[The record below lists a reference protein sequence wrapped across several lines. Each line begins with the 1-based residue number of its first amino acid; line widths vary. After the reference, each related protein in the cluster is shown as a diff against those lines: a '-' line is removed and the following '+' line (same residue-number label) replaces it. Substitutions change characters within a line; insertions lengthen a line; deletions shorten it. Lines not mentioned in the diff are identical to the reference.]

1 MNEQNKEKSES
12 RFVKGRT
19 DIKIVILGSSG
30 TGKTSFCNLWIN
42 NTFSEEYKAT
52 VMSEFSFK
60 MYNYKGNYY
69 KVQIWDLAGQDKNIY
84 TSKVFT
90 KGAHGCLILYDTQ
103 DKKSFEN
110 TIKWKRSIDDN
121 TTFIDGNPLPIVLV
135 QNKIDLVNQE
145 ELEKDEEEL
154 KKFVDENGFLSFTRT
169 SCKKNENVNETMD
182 LLLANVIDK
191 LEDYHKKANIPID
204 NNKRTS
210 IVIQNPSLSSES
222 LLNSNKNFCCF

>member
-1 MNEQNKEKSES
+1 MNEQNNNES

-19 DIKIVILGSSG
+19 DIKIVVLGSSG

-69 KVQIWDLAGQDKNIY
+69 KVQVWDLAGQDKNIY

-110 TIKWKRSIDDN
+110 TIKWKKTVDDN
-121 TTFIDGNPLPIVLV
+121 TTFIDGTPLPIILV
-135 QNKIDLVNQE
+135 QNKIDLVE
-145 ELEKDEEEL
+145 AEALEGDEEEL
-154 KKFVDENGFLSFTRT
+154 KKFVDENKFLTFTRT
-169 SCKKNENVNETMD
+169 SCKNNQNVNETMD
-182 LLLANVIDK
+182 FLLANIIDR

-210 IVIQNPSLSSES
+210 IVIQNPSASSES
-222 LLNSNKNFCCF
+222 LLNSNKNFCCV